1 MDRRANLGPFGRTR
15 VRTAVMAG
23 GIGLCVI
30 AGAAWLRSGPSR
42 VLNVVAGTRLLTVSR
57 GTLYWLGRT
66 CSVWRAD
73 LDGGRAGTEPLEPLL
88 PGGSCPSDDPR
99 VDGDV
104 VYELSGL
111 GQVTRHSARQRAA
124 VVQRRLL
131 YALALD
137 AKYLYVGNCAQV
149 NNCQIE
155 RLPAEDD
162 PGEPILIQAGIH
174 ALANMDVDQNEIFW
188 VDRGLRKPICAN
200 ETNPDTNV
208 VEYHCQDPAPPR
220 LMAAKKSEPRAIER
234 VVLTDFDG
242 RRPLLGPRHVYWLGA
257 GGVHRVPKA
266 GGDNVLVLPTHT
278 LSGFTADGDDLF
290 FAADGGV
297 FHARDGDAP
306 ALLQRTDSPP
316 HGVATDADFVYW
328 IDGDRNGI
336 FRARR

>member
-1 MDRRANLGPFGRTR
+1 M
-15 VRTAVMAG
+15 
-23 GIGLCVI
+23 
-30 AGAAWLRSGPSR
+30 
-42 VLNVVAGTRLLTVSR
+42 
-57 GTLYWLGRT
+57 
-66 CSVWRAD
+66 
-73 LDGGRAGTEPLEPLL
+73 
-88 PGGSCPSDDPR
+88 
-99 VDGDV
+99 

-111 GQVTRHSARQRAA
+111 GQVTRHSARQRGAM
-124 VVQRRLL
+124 VQRRLL

-162 PGEPILIQAGIH
+162 PGEPILLQAGIH

-188 VDRGLRKPICAN
+188 VDRGLRKPICGN

-208 VEYHCQDPAPPR
+208 VEYRCQDPAPPR
-220 LMAAKKSEPRAIER
+220 LMAAKKSEPRATER

-257 GGVHRVPKA
+257 DGVHRVPKA
-266 GGDNVLVLPTHT
+266 GGENVLVLATHT

-290 FAADGGV
+290 FAADSGV
-297 FHARDGDAP
+297 FHARDGEAP

-316 HGVATDADFVYW
+316 HGVAADADFVYW
-328 IDGDRNGI
+328 IDGDRNAI
-336 FRARR
+336 LRARR

>member
-1 MDRRANLGPFGRTR
+1 MFGQIS
-15 VRTAVMAG
+15 VRTAVIAG
-23 GIGLCVI
+23 GIGLFVVV
-30 AGAAWLRSGPSR
+30 GAAWLHSGPAR
-42 VLNVVAGTRLLTVSR
+42 VLSVVAGTRLLTVSR

-66 CSVWRAD
+66 CSIWRAD
-73 LDGGRAGTEPLEPLL
+73 LDGGRAATEPLEPLL

-111 GQVTRHSARQRAA
+111 GQVMRHSARRRDP

-137 AKYLYVGNCAQV
+137 AKYLYVGNCALV

-162 PGEPILIQAGIH
+162 PGEPILMQAGIH
-174 ALANMDVDQNEIFW
+174 ALANMDVDRNEIFW
-188 VDRGLRKPICAN
+188 VDRGLRKPLCGN

-208 VEYHCQDPAPPR
+208 VEYHCHDPAPPR
-220 LMAAKKSEPRAIER
+220 LMAAKKGEPRAIER
-234 VVLTDFDG
+234 VVLADFDG
-242 RRPLLGPRHVYWLGA
+242 RRPLLGTRHVYWLGA

-266 GGDNVLVLPTHT
+266 GGENKLVLPTQG
-278 LSGFTADGDDLF
+278 LSGFTADGDDLY
-290 FAADGGV
+290 FAADRGI
-297 FHARDGDAP
+297 FHARDGEMP

-316 HGVATDADFVYW
+316 HGVAADATFVYW

-336 FRARR
+336 FRTRR